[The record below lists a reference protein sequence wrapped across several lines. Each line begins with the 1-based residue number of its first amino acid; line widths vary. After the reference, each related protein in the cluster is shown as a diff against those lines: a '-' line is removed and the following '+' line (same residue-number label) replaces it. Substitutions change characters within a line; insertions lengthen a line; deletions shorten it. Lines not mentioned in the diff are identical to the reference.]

1 MSATPAATPGRAR
14 DSPGQPAPVTDFTVI
29 ESQKENIRPLATGR
43 SAATLGVLF
52 DKSREEEA
60 SRAVAEGTEQFL
72 KEIEEAERRER
83 EGEDMV
89 DGVQDV
95 LDLYSR

>member
-1 MSATPAATPGRAR
+1 MSAAPATTPGRG
-14 DSPGQPAPVTDFTVI
+14 SPEQPAPVTDFTLI

-52 DKSREEEA
+52 DKTREDEA
-60 SRAVAEGTEQFL
+60 SRAVVEGTEQFL
-72 KEIEEAERRER
+72 KDIEEAERRER

-95 LDLYSR
+95 LDLYNR

>member
-1 MSATPAATPGRAR
+1 MSAAPAPTPSRGTPE
-14 DSPGQPAPVTDFTVI
+14 QPAPVTDFSLI
-29 ESQKENIRPLATGR
+29 ESQKENIRPLASGR
-43 SAATLGVLF
+43 SAVTLGVLF

-60 SRAVAEGTEQFL
+60 SRAVQEGTEQFL
-72 KEIEEAERRER
+72 REIEEAERRER

-95 LDLYSR
+95 LDLYNR